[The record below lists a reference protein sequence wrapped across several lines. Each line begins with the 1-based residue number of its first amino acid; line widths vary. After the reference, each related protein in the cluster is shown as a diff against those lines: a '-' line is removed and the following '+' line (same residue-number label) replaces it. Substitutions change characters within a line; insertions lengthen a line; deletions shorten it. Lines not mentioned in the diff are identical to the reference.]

1 MKTKISMLAAV
12 AALLLALT
20 AAAQSSQSEKAA
32 AGKGAAITIYNQNFA
47 LVRQVFPMQ
56 LTAGVNRVR
65 FADATAFLEPESV
78 ILRDLNGRTQLQ
90 VLEQDYRNDPITQEL
105 LLSLYE
111 GQTIDFEIR
120 MQDGRVER
128 IRGKIIRSGYVPHPA
143 YNEYGQAYPG
153 YGAGQPIIEVD
164 GKLRFGLPGLP
175 IFPNL
180 GADTILHPTI
190 NWLLNTPSATTL
202 DAEVSYVTS
211 GLSWAA
217 DYNIV
222 APASGAAGGANGEEK
237 IDVFGLVSF
246 INRSGK
252 RFDDADIKLIA
263 GDVNKL
269 QPGARPAAGA
279 ADENRALK
287 AEMSMAPTVREKSF
301 DEYHMYSLVR
311 SVTLHDN
318 ETKQVEFVR
327 GTDVK
332 SKRIYVYD
340 GAKLDRWYGYTMEN
354 ARNDQGYGTESNP
367 KVWVMQEFRNSKENG
382 LGIALPKG
390 KLRFYR
396 RDDDGKLEFT
406 GENWIDHTPT
416 DELIR
421 VYTGN
426 AFDVVG
432 ECRRTDIKVNSSQE
446 WIDESFEIKVRNH
459 KKTAVTVRVVEHLY
473 RWSNWDI
480 TAKTTTFRKK
490 DAQTIEFPVTITPN
504 GEAVITYTVHYS
516 W

>member
-1 MKTKISMLAAV
+1 MLRKTSIIAA
-12 AALLLALT
+12 AALLLTALN
-20 AAAQSSQSEKAA
+20 AAAQTDKPEAP
-32 AGKGAAITIYNQNFA
+32 GKGTAITIYNQNFA
-47 LVRQVFPMQ
+47 LVRQVFPME
-56 LTAGVNRVR
+56 LNAGVNRIR

-90 VLEQDYRNDPITQEL
+90 ILEQNYRNDPITQEL

-111 GQTIDFEIR
+111 GKTIDFEVR
-120 MQDGRVER
+120 NQDGRIER
-128 IRGKIIRSGYVPHPA
+128 IAGKIIRSGYVPHPT

-180 GADTILHPTI
+180 GTDTILHPTI
-190 NWLLNTPSATTL
+190 NWLLNTPSATKL

-211 GLSWAA
+211 GLSWAE

-222 APASGAAGGANGEEK
+222 APVSGSAGSAGPDGEEK

-246 INRSGK
+246 NNHSGK
-252 RFDDADIKLIA
+252 LFDEADIKLIA

-269 QPGARPAAGA
+269 QPGQRPAAGM
-279 ADENRALK
+279 ADEMRAQK

-301 DEYHMYSLVR
+301 DEYHMYSLAR

-327 GTDVK
+327 GTGVK

-340 GAKLDRWYGYTMEN
+340 GAKLDRWYGYSMET
-354 ARNDQGYGTESNP
+354 ARNDQGYGTDSNP
-367 KVWVMQEFRNSKENG
+367 KVWVMQEFKNSKENG

-406 GENWIDHTPT
+406 GENWIDHTPV

-432 ECRRTDIKVNSSQE
+432 ERRRTDIKVNSSQD
-446 WIDESFEIKVRNH
+446 WIDESFEVKVRNH

-473 RWSNWDI
+473 RWSNWNI

-490 DAQTIEFPVTITPN
+490 DAQTIEFPVTIAPN
-504 GEAVITYTVHYS
+504 GEAVINYTVHYS

>member
-1 MKTKISMLAAV
+1 MRTKTSTIA
-12 AALLLALT
+12 AALLLLAL
-20 AAAQSSQSEKAA
+20 AASAQEKPDSP
-32 AGKGAAITIYNQNFA
+32 GKGSAITIYNQNFA
-47 LVRQVFPMQ
+47 LVRTVFPME

-90 VLEQDYRNDPITQEL
+90 VLEQNYRNDPITQEL
-105 LLSLYE
+105 LLYMYE
-111 GQTIDFEIR
+111 GKTIEFEMNR
-120 MQDGRVER
+120 DGRLER
-128 IRGKIIRSGYVPHPA
+128 VPCRIVRSGYVPHPT

-190 NWLLNTPSATTL
+190 SWLLNTPSNAKL

-211 GLSWAA
+211 GMSWAA

-222 APASGAAGGANGEEK
+222 APVSGAAGASGADGAEK
-237 IDVFGLVSF
+237 IDVFGSVTF
-246 INRSGK
+246 TNRSGM
-252 RFDDADIKLIA
+252 RFDDAQIKLIA
-263 GDVNKL
+263 GDINKL
-269 QPGARPAAGA
+269 PPGARPAAGA
-279 ADENRALK
+279 RDDMRVMAR
-287 AEMSMAPTVREKSF
+287 AEMSMAPTVKEKSF
-301 DEYHMYSLVR
+301 DEYHMYSLAR
-311 SVTLHDN
+311 AVTLHDN

-327 GTDVK
+327 GTGVN

-367 KVWVMQEFRNSKENG
+367 KVWVMQEFKNSKENG

-406 GENWIDHTPT
+406 GENWIDHTPV

-432 ECRRTDIKVNSSQE
+432 ERRRTDIKVNSSQD
-446 WIDESFEIKVRNH
+446 WLDESFEIKVRNH
-459 KKTAVTVRVVEHLY
+459 KKTPVTVRVVEHLY
-473 RWSNWDI
+473 RWTNWTL
-480 TAKTTTFRKK
+480 TAKTTTFKKK
-490 DAQTIEFPVTITPN
+490 DSQTIEFPVTIPPS